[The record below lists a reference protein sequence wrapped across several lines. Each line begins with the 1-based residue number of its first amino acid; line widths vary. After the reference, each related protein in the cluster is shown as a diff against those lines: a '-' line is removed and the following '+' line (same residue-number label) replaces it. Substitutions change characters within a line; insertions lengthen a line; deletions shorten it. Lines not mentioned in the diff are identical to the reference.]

1 MLLIP
6 KDELATRFSSENAA
20 NTIADIKARVFAAHP
35 ELNDTIESMFNDQ
48 SVVVGHIMSNV
59 DTLEA
64 GMNIDY
70 IRDFIGG
77 INRYSTINLMT
88 YELLSEDNDD
98 IDYAKL
104 KNYLDEYIKLHNI
117 IGNTQSYYLNINSF
131 IKFIIKC
138 SNNKLTNEQ
147 VVKIYH

>member
-1 MLLIP
+1 MLLFLKMNLPI
-6 KDELATRFSSENAA
+6 RISIENAA

-77 INRYSTINLMT
+77 IK
-88 YELLSEDNDD
+88 D
-98 IDYAKL
+98 IVL
-104 KNYLDEYIKLHNI
+104 
-117 IGNTQSYYLNINSF
+117 
-131 IKFIIKC
+131 
-138 SNNKLTNEQ
+138 
-147 VVKIYH
+147 